1 MAKRITRLAV
11 LLDTSP
17 MVAALVRRA
26 RRRYLGNELL
36 AQGAWAAC
44 AAMAGVIL
52 LLIAGTQIL
61 DWRFLVAIT
70 AATLAVGTYR
80 TLRRV
85 PSAYAIA
92 QLVDRRLF
100 LADTLSTALYFA
112 GTAAKG
118 HQDMREGQSLQAE
131 RVAQRVDLERAVPF
145 AMPRAA
151 YALASLALVASGLFA
166 LRYGF
171 TRSLDLRAPLARIV
185 MENFGG
191 TAPPQEAA
199 LRKNGRVPRPDVP
212 KPIGVS
218 LPESDSEQKQPLDP
232 APDSALDTVG
242 VPEAVNDP
250 LRQDQNASKAK
261 SESAVREKAEGDQ
274 GDTESSDGMD
284 AATGDSRSDSPEG
297 AKNAKQTGAP
307 TSGKPDSSASD
318 QNSSLVS
325 KLRDAMSNLLSKMR
339 QPNGSGSQHPSS
351 DGQNAQKAGAQRSG
365 ERQNGASGEGQQ
377 QQGGQEAA
385 DAESQQAGAEGK
397 EGKNSQA
404 QGAGHSADQH
414 GANQPGSGI
423 GRQDGNKDTKLA
435 EQLAAMGKISEI
447 IGKRSASVTG
457 EITVE
462 VPSSQQRLQT
472 PYSQSNA
479 THTDSGGDIS
489 RDEVPEIFQ
498 QYVQQYFEQIRKQP
512 AAAPKPD
519 ASPRSKAQPPAAKT
533 TPPSM

>member
-1 MAKRITRLAV
+1 MVAV
-11 LLDTSP
+11 LI
-17 MVAALVRRA
+17 RRA
-26 RRRYLGNELL
+26 RQRYLGNELL
-36 AQGAWAAC
+36 AQGAWAAS
-44 AAMAGVIL
+44 AGMAGVIL

-61 DWRFLVAIT
+61 DWPFLVAIT
-70 AATLAVGTYR
+70 AGTLAVGTYR

-85 PSAYAIA
+85 PSAYTIA

-100 LADTLSTALYFA
+100 LSDTLSTALYFA
-112 GTAAKG
+112 RTEAKG
-118 HQDMREGQSLQAE
+118 HDAMRAGQSQQAA
-131 RVAQRVDLERAVPF
+131 RVAARVDLQRAVPF
-145 AMPRAA
+145 AMPRAI

-171 TRSLDLRAPLARIV
+171 TRSLDLRAPLARI
-185 MENFGG
+185 MMDNFGA
-191 TAPPQEAA
+191 TPQQQEAA
-199 LRKNGRVPRPDVP
+199 LRKNGRAPRPDVP
-212 KPIGVS
+212 KPIGIS
-218 LPESDSEQKQPLDP
+218 LPEGDSQQQQPLDP

-242 VPEAVNDP
+242 VPDAVNDP
-250 LRQDQNASKAK
+250 LHQTQNNSKAK
-261 SESAVREKAEGDQ
+261 SESASTEKSGGEQ
-274 GDTESSDGMD
+274 GDTESSEGAD
-284 AATGDSRSDSPEG
+284 AATGDSRSDSPDG
-297 AKNAKQTGAP
+297 PKNAKQTGAP
-307 TSGKPDSSASD
+307 TSGKPDSPD

-365 ERQNGASGEGQQ
+365 PRQKGASGEGQQ
-377 QQGGQEAA
+377 QGGQETA

-397 EGKNSQA
+397 NGKNSQA
-404 QGAGHSADQH
+404 QGAGQSADQH

-479 THTDSGGDIS
+479 HHTDAGGDIS

-512 AAAPKPD
+512 VVPKPD
-519 ASPRSKAQPPAAKT
+519 ASPRSKAQPPGAKT
-533 TPPSM
+533 SPPSM